1 MPGLDSQADLRFVWW
16 EVELERGGIV
26 QQELG
31 GRTLGLKVAFY
42 EHGQADDFELSLENA
57 DRLLD
62 DPEVFRLGDT
72 VRFWVWF
79 ADRKRAYMGRYQID
93 DILSEAPP
101 SVVRVSG
108 LAADTTKKTLRTFKT
123 RGFERGSLFRIV
135 REIAREHTLTPVIK
149 GKDVTIERKEQKE
162 EHDLRFLTR
171 LAEEYGFLVRV
182 KEPELQFIARTEQEK
197 EQPIALDGL
206 LRQRAI
212 RSKTFKTY
220 KQATVRYFDP
230 QAKTHREAVA
240 KDEKAESEQVLKL
253 TARVESLEQAM
264 RKAEAGLK
272 NANRLKLE
280 GEFECLG
287 VPELKAGINVRLSG
301 EGKRID
307 GDWHVEEA
315 HHRYERSGGY
325 TVELK
330 TYKLDAA
337 PGSGSV
343 AGA

>member
-16 EVELERGGIV
+16 EVELERGGEF
-26 QQELG
+26 QRELG
-31 GRTLGLKVAFY
+31 DRTLGLKVAFY

-57 DRLLD
+57 DRILD
-62 DPEVFRLGDT
+62 DPELFRLGDT
-72 VRFWVWF
+72 IRFWVWF
-79 ADRKRAYMGRYQID
+79 ADRERTYMGRYQID

-108 LAADTTKKTLRTFKT
+108 LAADTTKKTLRTSKT

-135 REIAREHTLTPVIK
+135 REIAREHHLTPVIK
-149 GKDVTIERKEQKE
+149 GKDVTLERKEQKE

-171 LAEEYGFLVRV
+171 IGEEFGFLVRV
-182 KEPELQFIARTEQEK
+182 KEPELHFIAREEQEK
-197 EQPIALDGL
+197 EHPISIDGL
-206 LRQRAI
+206 VRKRAV

-230 QAKTHREAVA
+230 QSKTHREAVA
-240 KDEKAESEQVLKL
+240 QDERAESEQVLKL

-272 NANRLKLE
+272 KANRLRLE
-280 GEFECLG
+280 GEFECMG
-287 VPELKAGINVRLSG
+287 VPELKAAINVRLTG
-301 EGKRID
+301 EGTRID
-307 GDWHVEEA
+307 GTWHIEEA
-315 HHRYERSGGY
+315 QHRYEKSGGY

-330 TYKLDAA
+330 AYKLERAA
-337 PGSGSV
+337 
-343 AGA
+343 